1 MVSSN
6 YVHKIMSKLN
16 EIKATRFDNVPPKV
30 VKMCADELSVTVTE
44 LINSS
49 FANNLFPD
57 DMKKADL
64 CPLFKKKD
72 DRIKK
77 QKQL

>member
-16 EIKATRFDNVPPKV
+16 KNKATGFDNVPPKV
-30 VKMCADELSVTVTE
+30 VKMCTDELSVTVTE
-44 LINSS
+44 LISS
-49 FANNLFPD
+49 VFANNLFPD
-57 DMKKADL
+57 DMIKAEL

-72 DRIKK
+72 DTIKK
-77 QKQL
+77 QL